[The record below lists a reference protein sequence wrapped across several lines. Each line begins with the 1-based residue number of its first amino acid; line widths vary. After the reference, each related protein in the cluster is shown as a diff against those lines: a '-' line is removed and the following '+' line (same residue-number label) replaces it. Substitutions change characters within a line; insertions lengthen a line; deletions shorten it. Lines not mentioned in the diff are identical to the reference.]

1 MSSVAHILEDFS
13 RQISSTDGNSPT
25 DLPGFDDGYNA
36 GWDDATKAHRKTQDK
51 LKSELAQAL
60 QENAFTFQEA
70 KIHVLGAI
78 KPLMKELTDKIL
90 PAMMRKTT
98 ANHVAEAL
106 QGFIKSHAPTS
117 LELHVSPEDRPSI
130 ELLLPDLSL
139 PVTLTEDAT
148 LDAGQTRFAFEQT
161 EAELDCSALLGSVTL
176 LIDDYFNQIP
186 QQEVSH
192 G

>member
-1 MSSVAHILEDFS
+1 M
-13 RQISSTDGNSPT
+13 
-25 DLPGFDDGYNA
+25 
-36 GWDDATKAHRKTQDK
+36 
-51 LKSELAQAL
+51 
-60 QENAFTFQEA
+60 
-70 KIHVLGAI
+70 
-78 KPLMKELTDKIL
+78 
-90 PAMMRKTT
+90 
-98 ANHVAEAL
+98 

-130 ELLLPDLSL
+130 ELLLPDLPL

-148 LDAGQTRFAFEQT
+148 LDARQTRFAFEQT
-161 EAELDCSALLGSVTL
+161 EAELDCSALLGSVTR